1 MKKRHDVEQFS
12 LNPTS
17 SYSGLLIILLLTV
30 ALSLWEFS
38 NSFKKAI
45 FEPETSFH
53 QIKFLIT
60 V

>member
-17 SYSGLLIILLLTV
+17 SYSGLLIILLLT
-30 ALSLWEFS
+30 SLWEFS

-53 QIKFLIT
+53 QIKFIIT